1 MRLTALLRN
10 LFRRGRVDREL
21 DEEVRAY
28 AAMLADEH
36 AARGMDAGEAR
47 RAALAQ
53 MGGVDA
59 LKAHVHDARAG
70 ASLEGMAQDVRFA
83 IRMLR
88 KSPGFTAVAV
98 LTLALGIGA
107 TTAIFSVVDGVLV
120 QPLPYPQAARVAFVW
135 NHFSPQNIPHGHLSI
150 ADFLDWR
157 AQNRAFED
165 PAIFGY
171 AAFGLTGV
179 DPPQQV
185 RGAEVSA
192 SFFSILRVAPVAGRT
207 FLTGD
212 DSPSSPNL
220 AVISESLWRTRFG
233 GNGATIGQPIHLGN
247 RQATIVGVMPQAF
260 QFPGPGIDVWTNLK
274 IQTPTRRGPFFY
286 TGIARLKDGVSWRQA
301 QDDTNRIAHGIEVTT
316 NGLYKNASMPIL
328 PIREGLVGS
337 VRVALMVMFGAVLA
351 VLLIGALNI
360 ANLLLARGT
369 TRQREIAVRL
379 SLGARRGRI
388 VTQLMTESLVLSAAG
403 CAAGT
408 AVAWWGIAL
417 LRQWNADSIPR
428 MADVRM
434 NMHVFAFTIVAGA
447 AAAMLFGIAPA
458 IQSSRGDLTA
468 PLKDGGRGTA
478 GGGPASR
485 RLRAALVIVELALSV
500 VLLVCGGLLLR
511 SFARLESTPTGF
523 HAPPDD
529 VLTMLVAPPQ
539 TRFPDAASQ
548 TVFFERAVEKVRALP
563 GVESVAFSDS
573 LAPVNWSNDDTF
585 HIIGRPWTQEAFPSS
600 PIPVVS
606 DDYFRVLDIPVLRG
620 RAFDAHDTASTPL
633 VAVVSETFA
642 RRYMPNDD
650 PIGQQVAPSEP
661 SLKNPP
667 YRIIGV
673 VADVKFAGLQS
684 APQPVWYSA
693 VAQGPTVPMYLLV
706 RSAHPIASLASEIEV
721 TIRSIDKDV
730 IFTHE
735 ATLAGAID
743 QSVARPRFRTAVIA
757 LFAALALLLA
767 AIGAYGV
774 MAYTVNQRSH
784 EIGVRM
790 ALGAPPRQI
799 ARLVIGESARLALL
813 GIAIGIPGSLA
824 ASRALASLLFA
835 TPPTDAVTYASVV
848 IVLLAAVGWATIAPA
863 RRAVRVDPLVALRH
877 E

>member
-1 MRLTALLRN
+1 MRVSAFFRN
-10 LFRRGRVDREL
+10 LFRRGRVERDL
-21 DEEVRAY
+21 DDEVRGY

-36 AARGMDAGEAR
+36 AARGMDAGQAR
-47 RAALAQ
+47 HAALAE
-53 MGGVDA
+53 MGGVEA
-59 LKAHVHDARAG
+59 VKEHVRDARAG
-70 ASLEGMAQDVRFA
+70 APVERVAQDVRFA
-83 IRMLR
+83 LRMMR

-98 LTLALGIGA
+98 ATLALGIGA
-107 TTAIFSVVDGVLV
+107 TTAIFSVVDGVLLE
-120 QPLPYPQAARVAFVW
+120 PLPYPGADRVAFVW

-157 AQNRAFED
+157 AQNRAFAD
-165 PAIFGY
+165 PAIFSY
-171 AAFGLTGV
+171 AVFALTGV

-185 RGAEVSA
+185 RSAEVSA
-192 SFFSILRVAPVAGRT
+192 SFFSILRVAPIAGRT
-207 FLTGD
+207 LLAGE

-233 GNGATIGQPIHLGN
+233 GSAAAIGQSIHLGN
-247 RQATIVGVMPQAF
+247 RQVTIVGVMPQTF
-260 QFPGPGIDVWTNLK
+260 QFPGPDIDVWINMK
-274 IQTPTRRGPFFY
+274 VQAPTRRGPFLY
-286 TGIARLKDGVSWRQA
+286 TGIARLKDGVRWQQA
-301 QDDTNRIAHGIEVTT
+301 QDDTNQIAHHIEVAT

-337 VRVALMVMFGAVLA
+337 VRPALMVMFGAVIA

-360 ANLLLARGT
+360 ANLLVARGT

-388 VTQLMTESLVLSAAG
+388 VRQLMTESLVLSAAG
-403 CAAGT
+403 CAVGT
-408 AVAWWGIAL
+408 AVAWWGLAL
-417 LRQWNADSIPR
+417 LRRSNADSIPR
-428 MADVRM
+428 MANVHM
-434 NMHVFAFTIVAGA
+434 NMHVFAFTIAAGV

-478 GGGPASR
+478 GGGPGAR

-500 VLLVCGGLLLR
+500 VLLVCSGLLLR
-511 SFARLESTPTGF
+511 SFARLQSTETGL

-529 VLTMLVAPPQ
+529 VLTMLVSPPQ
-539 TRFPDAASQ
+539 TRFAESAAQ
-548 TVFFERAVEKVRALP
+548 ILFFTRALEKVRALP
-563 GVESVAFSDS
+563 GVQSAAFSDS
-573 LAPVNWSNDDTF
+573 LAPVNWANDDTF

-606 DDYFRVLDIPVLRG
+606 DDYFRALDVPLLRG
-620 RAFDAHDTASTPL
+620 RTFDARDTASSTL

-642 RRYMPNDD
+642 RRYMPNED
-650 PIGQQVAPSEP
+650 PIGEEVAPSEP

-684 APQPVWYSA
+684 APQPVWYVA
-693 VAQGPTVPMYLLV
+693 LAQGPAPPMYLLV
-706 RSAHPIASLASEIEV
+706 RSAHPIAGLAVEIER

-735 ATLAGAID
+735 QTLAGAID
-743 QSVARPRFRTAVIA
+743 QAVARPRFRTALLA

-774 MAYTVNQRSH
+774 MAYTVHQRAH

-799 ARLVIGESARLALL
+799 ARLVIGESGRLALL
-813 GIAIGIPGSLA
+813 GIAIGIPASLG
-824 ASRALASLLFA
+824 ASRALSSLLFD
-835 TPPTDAVTYASVV
+835 TPPTDGATYAGVV
-848 IVLLAAVGWATIAPA
+848 VLLLTAVGWATIAPA
-863 RRAVRVDPLVALRH
+863 RRAARVDPLVALRY